1 MAKKRVPR
9 WMNLLWL
16 VFVFCLTSS
25 YILVAIHRGYNFV
38 QTVGFLGANF
48 GDIFLFAV
56 LAGLVLYGVTM
67 LLPGRAHDSKD
78 GEDDHSGDM
87 ANLVP

>member
-1 MAKKRVPR
+1 MK
-9 WMNLLWL
+9 
-16 VFVFCLTSS
+16 SS
-25 YILVAIHRGYNFV
+25 ALS
-38 QTVGFLGANF
+38 

-67 LLPGRAHDSKD
+67 LLPGKAHDSKD
-78 GEDDHSGDM
+78 SEDDHSGDM